1 MERDGDFFKVIN
13 ILVLSGV
20 GVLRFFYKMG
30 DVVEKIVFRM
40 DEFDEVGSYW
50 LIMVLFFVFVWLFY
64 IIFLCKFFFCGFLLV
79 LNY

>member
-1 MERDGDFFKVIN
+1 MNVFYNRYLNRIVFYLVLQIDLDFREFLERDGDFFKVIN

-40 DEFDEVGSYW
+40 DEFDEVGSY
-50 LIMVLFFVFVWLFY
+50 
-64 IIFLCKFFFCGFLLV
+64 
-79 LNY
+79 

>member
-50 LIMVLFFVFVWLFY
+50 LITGLFFVLFDY
-64 IIFLCKFFFCGFLLV
+64 FILYFYVNFFFVVF
-79 LNY
+79 Y

>member
-1 MERDGDFFKVIN
+1 MNVFYNRYLNRIVIYLVLQIDFDFREFLERDGDFFKVIN

-40 DEFDEVGSYW
+40 DEFDEVGSY
-50 LIMVLFFVFVWLFY
+50 
-64 IIFLCKFFFCGFLLV
+64 
-79 LNY
+79 

>member
-1 MERDGDFFKVIN
+1 MNVFYNRYLNRIVIYLVLQIDLDFREFLERDGDFFKVIN

-40 DEFDEVGSYW
+40 DEFDEVGSY
-50 LIMVLFFVFVWLFY
+50 
-64 IIFLCKFFFCGFLLV
+64 
-79 LNY
+79 

>member
-1 MERDGDFFKVIN
+1 MNIFYNRYLNRIVIYLVLQIDLDFREFLERDGDFFKVIN

-40 DEFDEVGSYW
+40 DEFDEVGSY
-50 LIMVLFFVFVWLFY
+50 
-64 IIFLCKFFFCGFLLV
+64 
-79 LNY
+79 